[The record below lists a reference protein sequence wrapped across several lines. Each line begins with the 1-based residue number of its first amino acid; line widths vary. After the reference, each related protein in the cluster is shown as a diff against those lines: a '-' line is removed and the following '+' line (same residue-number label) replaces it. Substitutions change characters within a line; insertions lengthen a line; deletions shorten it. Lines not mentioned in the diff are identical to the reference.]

1 MSLEWEGAM
10 GAEARNS
17 LSKTIGSV
25 VDSVVKVE
33 LLLFFAAHPTAMDS
47 AKGLSMWLGRDEKTV
62 EQAANE
68 LVEATILVRYG
79 EGEEAI
85 YMLSQDPQVKDAV
98 CHFVSEKL
106 SCRER
111 RETFIRQLIHK
122 EARK

>member
-1 MSLEWEGAM
+1 MEV
-10 GAEARNS
+10 EAQNGLLR
-17 LSKTIGSV
+17 TIGHA

-47 AKGLSMWLGRDEKTV
+47 AKGLSMWLGRDEKSV
-62 EQAANE
+62 EKAANE
-68 LVEATILVRYG
+68 LVEAAILVRYG

-98 CHFVSEKL
+98 CHFVSAEL

-111 RETFIRQLIHK
+111 RESFIKQLIHK